1 MGRIIY
7 PIYEMEN
14 KSHVPKHQPDSWR
27 YTPSSGSP
35 MYVYRKQ
42 ILQFWTS
49 AASRR
54 KEPSDNQ
61 ADVLKL
67 DEGGSGLETDG
78 QLG

>member
-1 MGRIIY
+1 
-7 PIYEMEN
+7 
-14 KSHVPKHQPDSWR
+14 
-27 YTPSSGSP
+27 

>member
-1 MGRIIY
+1 
-7 PIYEMEN
+7 MEN
-14 KSHVPKHQPDSWR
+14 VQPCSKAPTRCWR

-61 ADVLKL
+61 ADVLGRKL